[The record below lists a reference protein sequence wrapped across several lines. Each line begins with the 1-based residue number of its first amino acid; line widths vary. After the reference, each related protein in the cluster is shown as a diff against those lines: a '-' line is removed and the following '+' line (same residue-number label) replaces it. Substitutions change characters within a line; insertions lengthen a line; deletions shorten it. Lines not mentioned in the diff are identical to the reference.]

1 MLTPRSEDTNPV
13 VVDRTLRLERETA
26 QRIAELEQRVQAL
39 EARIVDS
46 EAARATLSREVDAAR
61 DAQHRA
67 EATVAA
73 SEDLLATIAHDL
85 RNPLGTIMMGATA
98 LQQTELAADR
108 PDPRLAR
115 VHSVAERIHRQA
127 ERMTQQIANLG
138 DFAVIRGGRLALHP
152 APCAP
157 ALVLRATETMIGG
170 LARERGVELS
180 VAGGDELRAIDCDA
194 DRLVQALTNLVT
206 NAIRVTPRSGR
217 VEVTVADAGDRVV
230 FSIRD
235 GGPGL
240 DADERAAMFEA
251 RWRPSHPSYK
261 STALGFAIARGIA
274 DAHHG
279 AIWATGAVGAG
290 TTVHLAISPGR

>member
-1 MLTPRSEDTNPV
+1 M
-13 VVDRTLRLERETA
+13 DRALRLDRDTA
-26 QRIAELEQRVQAL
+26 QRIAELETRVQAL
-39 EARIVDS
+39 EARIIES
-46 EAARATLSREVDAAR
+46 EAARAALSREADAAR
-61 DAQHRA
+61 DAQHQA
-67 EATVAA
+67 EATVVA

-98 LQQTELAADR
+98 LQQTELPAER

-138 DFAVIRGGRLALHP
+138 DFAAIRGGRLALHP
-152 APCAP
+152 TQCAP
-157 ALVLRATETMIGG
+157 SLLLRATETMIGS
-170 LARERGVELS
+170 LARERGVDLAI
-180 VAGGDELRAIDCDA
+180 AGGDGIRPLECDA

-217 VEVTVADAGDRVV
+217 VDVTVADSGDRVV

-240 DADERAAMFEA
+240 DAAERDAMFDS
-251 RWRPSHPSYK
+251 RWRPGHPSYK

-290 TTVHLAISPGR
+290 TTVHLAIGPGM